1 MENRMNLYPL
11 KLPKIFEETTC
22 ITFEELEGAYA
33 KHHQDE
39 LRRLFPNTFGQP
51 LLKARREDAPAA
63 SLMRVGVVFSGGQ
76 ASGGHNVIAGLFDS
90 LKKIDAKAELFG
102 FLGGPSGI
110 LEEAYLKLTDEIIEK
125 YRNTGGFDLI
135 GSGRTK
141 IESPEQLKLALTT
154 VKKLEL
160 DGLVII
166 GGDDSNTNAAVLA
179 EYFLSHQAKTRV
191 IGVPKT
197 IDGDLKSEFIESS
210 FGFDTACKT
219 FSHLIGNICRDALSA
234 KKYYHFIR
242 LMGRS
247 ASHVTLEC
255 ALQTHVNKALL
266 TEEIS
271 KYNHSLEDIVNDLV
285 QMVRGRSVEGKN
297 YGVVLIPEGLLE
309 FIPEFKDL
317 IEQLNALLAENQK
330 HLALIEAM
338 QTIKEKQTY
347 LQNYLSN
354 AAFECFAAI
363 PETIQEQLLNDRDP
377 HGNVRV
383 SQIDTEQLLMLA
395 VSEKL
400 TKENFKG
407 PFSPLPHFM
416 GYEGR
421 AAWPSFFDAQYCYG
435 LGFVAAQLLASGKT
449 GYMACLRRLVDSVEN
464 WEVYALPITMLM
476 NIEMR
481 HGKAK
486 PVIKKALVDLEGPVF
501 SEFTSQ
507 REKWILEDQYQFPLP
522 IQFGGHAEFVQSR
535 SKTLQLE
542 SEGLLSNQT

>member
-11 KLPKIFEETTC
+11 KLPKIFEEATC
-22 ITFEELEGAYA
+22 VTFEELEVTYT
-33 KHHQDE
+33 KHHEDE
-39 LRRLFPNTFGQP
+39 LNSLFPNTFGQP
-51 LLKARREDAPAA
+51 LLRAGKDNA
-63 SLMRVGVVFSGGQ
+63 SVESLTRVGVVFSGGQ

-90 LKKIDAKAELFG
+90 LKKMDAKAELFG

-110 LEEAYLKLTDEIIEK
+110 LEEAYLKLTDKIIEK

-179 EYFLSHQAKTRV
+179 EYFLSHQVKTKV

-271 KYNHSLEDIVNDLV
+271 KHNHSLEDIVNDLV
-285 QMVRGRSVEGKN
+285 QMVRVRAEQGKN

-317 IEQLNALLAENQK
+317 IEQLNTLLADNQK
-330 HLALIEAM
+330 HLDLLEAM
-338 QTIKEKQTY
+338 NSVQEKRVY
-347 LQNYLSN
+347 LKNYLSN
-354 AAFECFAAI
+354 SAFECFAAI
-363 PETIQEQLLNDRDP
+363 PETIQVQLLNDRDP

-407 PFSPLPHFM
+407 TFSPLPHFM

-476 NIEMR
+476 NIEIR

-522 IQFGGHAEFVQSR
+522 IQFGGYAEFVQSR

-542 SEGLLSNQT
+542 SEGLLSNQS